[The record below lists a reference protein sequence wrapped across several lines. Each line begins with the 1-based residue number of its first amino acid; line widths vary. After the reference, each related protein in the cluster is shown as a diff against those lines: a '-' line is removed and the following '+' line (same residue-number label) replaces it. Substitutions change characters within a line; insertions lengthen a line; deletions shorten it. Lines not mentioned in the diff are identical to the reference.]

1 MSFQLS
7 VIIPVLNGMP
17 YLRDM
22 FESLEAQT
30 YKNFFVILWDNGS
43 DDGSIEEA
51 KKWIPLRL
59 PGMIITGEPLPL
71 NKCLAKLVEC
81 ANTEFIARMDA
92 DDVCLP
98 DRFEKQVRFMDA
110 HPHVDLV
117 GMDVELIDPKGAKLG
132 QQWRYNATHDDIVT
146 GMMLNCPFAHPT
158 IFFRKSSV
166 LGVGN
171 YQLPKPMEDYDL
183 YLRMSSKCK
192 LSNIKSFG
200 LQYRTQNTAS
210 VTGTFSQ
217 SGELDK
223 LALQVATANAQSA
236 FGIRS
241 DVFLKLRKREYP
253 IAIWPLLQ
261 SALYRSG
268 FDFRRFWKI
277 FSSPVFIS
285 AARQLSSFND
295 PISWRV
301 LNLIEKMSGKF
312 CAQKI

>member
-17 YLRDM
+17 YLREM

-71 NKCLAKLVEC
+71 NKCLARLVEC
-81 ANTEFIARMDA
+81 AKTEFIARMDA

-98 DRFEKQVRFMDA
+98 DRFEKQLRLMDA
-110 HPHVDLV
+110 NPYVDLV
-117 GMDVELIDPKGAKLG
+117 GMDVELIDAKGVKLG
-132 QQWRYNATHDDIVT
+132 QQWQYNATHDDIVT

-171 YQLPKPMEDYDL
+171 YRNKTIEDYDL
-183 YLRMSSKCK
+183 YLRMANKKTLANLNEIGVKYRRLIPTSFTGLLSK
-192 LSNIKSFG
+192 N
-200 LQYRTQNTAS
+200 
-210 VTGTFSQ
+210 
-217 SGELDK
+217 GELDK
-223 LALQVATANAQSA
+223 LTLQVATENAQSA

-241 DVFLKLRKREYP
+241 NIFQKLRKREYP
-253 IAIWPLLQ
+253 VAIYPLLQ

-268 FDFRRFWKI
+268 FNFRRFWKI

-295 PISWRV
+295 PISWRI
-301 LNLIEKMSGKF
+301 LNLIEKTSVKA
-312 CAQKI
+312 CAQ